1 MSEETG
7 HSIMIQAKILPNGTG
22 LCFSLP
28 YITQEIPAGIVF
40 KAMGYNDDE
49 QIRKILIETD
59 INRKFVNDII
69 QDAKIIDTKDALTY
83 IVDKAIDYKLGA
95 RGLRSICE
103 EILNDAMFN
112 LPGSD
117 IKKLVVSKKYVTQQL
132 SRISVEKLKAAS

>member
-1 MSEETG
+1 MNPLNKNALL
-7 HSIMIQAKILPNGTG
+7 SILTEPKNALIKQYEKL
-22 LCFSLP
+22 FSMD
-28 YITQEIPAGIVF
+28 GIVLDF
-40 KAMGYNDDE
+40 K
-49 QIRKILIETD
+49 
-59 INRKFVNDII
+59 
-69 QDAKIIDTKDALTY
+69 KDALTY
-83 IVDKAIDYKLGA
+83 IVDKAIDYKLVA